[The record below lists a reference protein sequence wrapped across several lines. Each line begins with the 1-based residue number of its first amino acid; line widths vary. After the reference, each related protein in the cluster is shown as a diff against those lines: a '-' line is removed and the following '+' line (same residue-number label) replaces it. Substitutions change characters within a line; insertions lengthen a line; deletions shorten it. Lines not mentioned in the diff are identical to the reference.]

1 METLKP
7 VEISEFYIKKI
18 AKGMHE
24 YFWLTLFQPIF
35 IILKSKTIYNASSP
49 LLNAIN
55 SGIVYYENGAFKSAK
70 PFSNA
75 VARELENLGARYR
88 NGAYC
93 IQRSLLPI
101 EYEQAI
107 SLISMRNTAK
117 LNSISDLLATLTGV
131 TLEVTVKDFIQSAVE
146 GAFTKL
152 ELDLIKSAQEKSVPI
167 IELNIVKPRVKLP
180 KIQTKNL
187 EKYWKDQDKK
197 AEELQKEIREAEK
210 KGKETQELKDKLT
223 ELNQKA
229 YENAP
234 KVDVDID
241 NIELDAQSK
250 KIAEDY
256 TYNMQYWVKK
266 WEAKNI
272 IKMRE
277 DVLKMIQEGART
289 DRIQEYFEKR
299 WKIATDK
306 ARFLAVN
313 ESHLAS
319 SIIKATRYQEMGCT
333 QFRWDRSSSREKRE
347 LHKHY
352 YGQVFKFTEPPIID
366 EKLGIKGLP
375 RQIWNCKC
383 HMAPVVELPN
393 LLRIENAKR
402 TIYEKITNSKQ
413 CVNNAWRYRRFGQG

>member
-7 VEISEFYIKKI
+7 VEISEFYIKQI
-18 AKGMHE
+18 AKGMRE
-24 YFWLTLFQPIF
+24 YFWLTLFQQIF
-35 IILKSKTIYNASSP
+35 RILESRTIYNASSP

-55 SGIVYYENGAFKSAK
+55 SGVVYYKKGAFRTAK
-70 PFSNA
+70 TFSNA

-88 NGAYC
+88 RGAYY

-107 SLISMRNTAK
+107 ALIAMRNTAK
-117 LNSISDLLATLTGV
+117 LNSISDLLATLSGAV
-131 TLEVTVKDFIQSAVE
+131 LEVTVKDFIQSAVE
-146 GAFTKL
+146 SAFKKL
-152 ELDLIKSAQEKSVPI
+152 EVDLIKSAQEKSVPI

-180 KIQTKNL
+180 KAQTKNL
-187 EKYWKDQDKK
+187 EQYWKEQDKK
-197 AEELQKEIREAEK
+197 AEDLQAAIREAEK
-210 KGKETQELKDKLT
+210 QGKETQELKDKLT
-223 ELNQKA
+223 ELSQKA

-234 KVDVDID
+234 KVDIEID

-277 DVLKMIQEGART
+277 DILKMIQEGART
-289 DRIQEYFEKR
+289 ERIQEYFEKR
-299 WKIATDK
+299 WKIAGDK

-319 SIIKATRYQEMGCT
+319 SVIKATRYQEMGCT
-333 QFRWDRSSSREKRE
+333 QFRWDRSSSKEKRE
-347 LHKHY
+347 LHKEY
-352 YGQVFKFTEPPIID
+352 YGKVFKFTEPPIID
-366 EKLGIKGLP
+366 EKLGITGLP

-383 HMAPVVELPN
+383 HMSPVVERPEFI
-393 LLRIENAKR
+393 RINNAKR
-402 TIYEKITNSKQ
+402 TICEKITNSKQ
-413 CVNNAWRYRRFGQG
+413 CDNNAWRYRRFGER

>member
-7 VEISEFYIKKI
+7 VEVSEFYIKQI
-18 AKGMHE
+18 AKGMRE

-35 IILKSKTIYNASSP
+35 SILESRTIYNASSP

-55 SGIVYYENGAFKSAK
+55 SGVVYYENGAFKSAK

-88 NGAYC
+88 KGAYY

-107 SLISMRNTAK
+107 ALISMRNTAK
-117 LNSISDLLATLTGV
+117 LNSISDLLATLSGAV
-131 TLEVTVKDFIQSAVE
+131 LEVTVKDFIQSAVE
-146 GAFTKL
+146 GAFKKL
-152 ELDLIKSAQEKSVPI
+152 EVDLIKSAQEKQIPV
-167 IELNIVKPRVKLP
+167 IELDIVKPRVKLP
-180 KIQTKNL
+180 KAQTKNL
-187 EKYWKDQDKK
+187 EKYWKEQDKK
-197 AEELQKEIREAEK
+197 AEDLQKAIREAEK
-210 KGKETQELKDKLT
+210 QGQETQELKDKLT
-223 ELNQKA
+223 ELSQKA

-234 KVDVDID
+234 KIDIQIDDVT
-241 NIELDAQSK
+241 LDAQSK

-299 WKIATDK
+299 WKIAGDK

-319 SIIKATRYQEMGCT
+319 SVIKATRYQEMGCT

-347 LHKHY
+347 LHKEY
-352 YGQVFKFTEPPIID
+352 YGKVFKFSEPPIID
-366 EKLGIKGLP
+366 EKLGITGLP

-383 HMAPVVELPN
+383 HMSPVVERPDFI
-393 LLRIENAKR
+393 RINNAKR
-402 TIYEKITNSKQ
+402 TICEKITNSKQ
-413 CVNNAWRYRRFGQG
+413 CDNNAWRYRRFG